1 MLQLRLGINWRQN
14 RDEML
19 RLLSRDVA
27 DCAGNRILL
36 VPEQTSHDYER
47 RLCSRAGDTASR
59 YAEVLSFTRL
69 AGRVFARVGG
79 GAEPVL
85 DGGGRILAMAAAAE
99 ELRAGLKAYA
109 AVGARPEFL
118 SELVAAVDEF
128 KSCRVTPESLRA
140 AAERTEGVLPEKLR
154 ELSLLLEAYDGIC
167 AGFGRDPR
175 DRMTKLLEQ
184 MEAGEFARE
193 HVFYIDGFSDFT
205 GQELAILGHL
215 IACSPQVTVSL
226 V

>member
-1 MLQLRLGINWRQN
+1 MLQLRLGTNWRQN

-69 AGRVFARVGG
+69 AGRVFARMGG
-79 GAEPVL
+79 GAEPTL

-167 AGFGRDPR
+167 AGFGRD
-175 DRMTKLLEQ
+175 L
-184 MEAGEFARE
+184 
-193 HVFYIDGFSDFT
+193 
-205 GQELAILGHL
+205 
-215 IACSPQVTVSL
+215 SP
-226 V
+226 

>member
-1 MLQLRLGINWRQN
+1 MLQLRLGTNWRQN

-69 AGRVFARVGG
+69 AGRVFARMGG
-79 GAEPVL
+79 GAEPTL

-99 ELRAGLKAYA
+99 ELRAGLKAD
-109 AVGARPEFL
+109 R
-118 SELVAAVDEF
+118 
-128 KSCRVTPESLRA
+128 KSV
-140 AAERTEGVLPEKLR
+140 V
-154 ELSLLLEAYDGIC
+154 
-167 AGFGRDPR
+167 
-175 DRMTKLLEQ
+175 
-184 MEAGEFARE
+184 
-193 HVFYIDGFSDFT
+193 
-205 GQELAILGHL
+205 
-215 IACSPQVTVSL
+215 
-226 V
+226 